1 MRTVTL
7 CMSIRLTEIMHE
19 HLPAELT
26 LAQSSYP
33 ETPCHLR
40 LGVLALGDGTFSAEI
55 GKQAGRLQAQLIYQ
69 VVTVYYWYWAQY
81 PVFYAARFSSKPAAL
96 LSRVPALR
104 SPLALRRAPR
114 RPDAVGGGDA
124 ESVMHGSAGLAG
136 LHVDAGHAQRR
147 GHRLAVTL
155 STLAT

>member
-7 CMSIRLTEIMHE
+7 CMSIRLTTIMHE

-33 ETPCHLR
+33 ETPCHPR

-69 VVTVYYWYWAQY
+69 VVTVYYWYGRST
-81 PVFYAARFSSKPAAL
+81 PSSM
-96 LSRVPALR
+96 
-104 SPLALRRAPR
+104 RRASTRSR
-114 RPDAVGGGDA
+114 RL
-124 ESVMHGSAGLAG
+124 SISSACS
-136 LHVDAGHAQRR
+136 
-147 GHRLAVTL
+147 TL
-155 STLAT
+155 SARSTARATSA